1 MTNKRLASQTDPA
14 VTRAVVLSSQILHT
28 ILRPPS
34 ASIVR
39 FAPFELDP
47 QSGELRKG
55 DLRSKLQAQPLQ
67 VLLALLERPGEVVS
81 REDLRRRLWS
91 DDTFVAFDDGLN
103 TVVKR
108 LRDALGDSADAP
120 EFIETLPRRGYR
132 FVGTLDAPAASAAV
146 AVAGAARPDRLHRAA
161 LWVTVAAAAVV
172 TIVFAWTASP
182 RHTAGAV
189 TAHERP
195 AVVTPPRVHPDAYLA
210 WIKGRYYWNQR
221 TAPSLEKGLA
231 SFRQALDIDPTY
243 AAAYAGLADCYTALG
258 YGSYL
263 APKVAF
269 ERAKAAARQ
278 ALMLDAGLADAHA
291 SLGYASLYYDWNF
304 AEAEREFQRALALD
318 ANSVTAHEWYG
329 IYLTAMG
336 RFAEARA
343 QIARAQQLDPLS
355 VAINTDAGFVS
366 YYSGRYA
373 EAVTQLRATLDMNPA
388 FPPAH
393 LWLGRAYEQQKDY
406 DAAIVEFKTAA
417 TALVDWPVTMA
428 ALGHVYGVAGRR
440 QEATQVLDDLRALS
454 ARKYVTPYGVALVHA
469 GLDDADQAFAA
480 LDQAVA
486 DRSNWLVWL
495 KLDPRFDNLRGD
507 PRFDALLRRVGLG
520 R

>member
-1 MTNKRLASQTDPA
+1 MA
-14 VTRAVVLSSQILHT
+14 
-28 ILRPPS
+28 
-34 ASIVR
+34 
-39 FAPFELDP
+39 
-47 QSGELRKG
+47 
-55 DLRSKLQAQPLQ
+55 
-67 VLLALLERPGEVVS
+67 
-81 REDLRRRLWS
+81 REDLCRRLWS
-91 DDTFVAFDDGLN
+91 DDTFVAFDNGLN

-120 EFIETLPRRGYR
+120 TFIETIPRRGYR
-132 FVGTLDAPAASAAV
+132 FVGTLNAPDASAAV
-146 AVAGAARPDRLHRAA
+146 AISIEARPHRPRGAA
-161 LWVTVAAAAVV
+161 LWVTLAAVAVV
-172 TIVFAWTASP
+172 TSVVAWTAYSLNTP
-182 RHTAGAV
+182 GAV
-189 TAHERP
+189 AANQSPVVITP
-195 AVVTPPRVHPDAYLA
+195 ARVHPEAYLA
-210 WIKGRYYWNQR
+210 WVKGRYYWNQR
-221 TAPSLEKGLA
+221 TASSLEKGLT
-231 SFRQALDIDPTY
+231 SFRQAIDIDPTY

-278 ALMLDAGLADAHA
+278 ALILDASLADAHA
-291 SLGYASLYYDWNF
+291 SLGFAHLYYDWDF
-304 AEAEREFQRALALD
+304 SAADREFQRALALG
-318 ANSVTAHEWYG
+318 AASVTPHQWYG

-336 RFAEARA
+336 RFADAHA
-343 QIARAQQLDPLS
+343 QIALAQQLDPLS
-355 VAINTDAGFVS
+355 VAINTDAGFVT
-366 YYSGRYA
+366 YYSGRSA

-388 FPPAH
+388 FPLAH

-440 QEATQVLDDLRALS
+440 QAARQVLDDLRALS

-469 GLDDADQAFAA
+469 GLGDIDQAFSA

-507 PRFDALLRRVGLG
+507 PRFDALVRRVGLG

>member
-1 MTNKRLASQTDPA
+1 
-14 VTRAVVLSSQILHT
+14 
-28 ILRPPS
+28 
-34 ASIVR
+34 
-39 FAPFELDP
+39 
-47 QSGELRKG
+47 
-55 DLRSKLQAQPLQ
+55 
-67 VLLALLERPGEVVS
+67 
-81 REDLRRRLWS
+81 
-91 DDTFVAFDDGLN
+91 
-103 TVVKR
+103 
-108 LRDALGDSADAP
+108 
-120 EFIETLPRRGYR
+120 
-132 FVGTLDAPAASAAV
+132 
-146 AVAGAARPDRLHRAA
+146 
-161 LWVTVAAAAVV
+161 
-172 TIVFAWTASP
+172 
-182 RHTAGAV
+182 
-189 TAHERP
+189 
-195 AVVTPPRVHPDAYLA
+195 VVTPGRVHPEAYLA
-210 WIKGRYYWNQR
+210 WVKGRYYWNQR
-221 TAPSLEKGLA
+221 TAPSLEKGLT
-231 SFRQALDIDPTY
+231 SFRRALDIDPTY

-278 ALMLDAGLADAHA
+278 ALILDPNLADAHA
-291 SLGYASLYYDWNF
+291 SLGFAHLYYDWDF
-304 AEAEREFQRALALD
+304 SGADREFQRALALD

-336 RFAEARA
+336 RFADAHA
-343 QIARAQQLDPLS
+343 QIALAQQLDPLS
-355 VAINTDAGFVS
+355 VAINTDAGFVT
-366 YYSGRYA
+366 YYSGRSA
-373 EAVTQLRATLDMNPA
+373 EAVTQLRATLDLNPG

-440 QEATQVLDDLRALS
+440 QAATQVLGDLRALS

-469 GLDDADQAFAA
+469 GLGDIDQAFTA

-495 KLDPRFDNLRGD
+495 KLDPRFDNLHGD
-507 PRFDALLRRVGLG
+507 PRFDALVRRIGLV